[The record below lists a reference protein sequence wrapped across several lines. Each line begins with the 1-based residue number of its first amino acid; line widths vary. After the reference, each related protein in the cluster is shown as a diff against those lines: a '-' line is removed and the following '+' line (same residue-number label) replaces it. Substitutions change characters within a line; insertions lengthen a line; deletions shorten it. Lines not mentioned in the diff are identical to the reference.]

1 LADHCN
7 ISGNNARM
15 PSINRLVTAE
25 TMTGI
30 KNFLIRSS
38 RINSFSGG
46 GNKESPFENKHSILY
61 SLIR

>member
-1 LADHCN
+1 
-7 ISGNNARM
+7 
-15 PSINRLVTAE
+15 
-25 TMTGI
+25 MTGI